1 MKKLIILFFSIFSLF
16 SYSQDDF
23 KEKIAQDA
31 CKCIGEIKLEKKS
44 KEMMQMQ
51 LGLCFIKVST
61 PYKEQIKKEYG
72 IDLSK
77 DITNDEKMGELGE
90 KLGILMVSECAD
102 TFINFVDQSGFADEY
117 AQESS
122 AQENS
127 AEFMNGEITKIEKD
141 AFVIFYLKGDNGIL
155 TRFYWISNVDSNI
168 ELEKKYQDLVGKK
181 VNITYYSADI
191 FDHKIN
197 DYRKVN
203 ILSMLKT
210 E

>member
-1 MKKLIILFFSIFSLF
+1 MKKLIILFFSIFSLC
-16 SYSQDDF
+16 SYSQEDF
-23 KEKIAQDA
+23 KKKIAQDA
-31 CKCIGEIKLEKKS
+31 CKCIGEIKPEKKS
-44 KEMMQMQ
+44 KEVMQMQ
-51 LGLCFIKVST
+51 LGLCFIKVAT

-77 DITNDEKMGELGE
+77 DISNEAKMEELGE
-90 KLGILMVSECAD
+90 KLGVLMVSECAD
-102 TFINFVDQSGFADEY
+102 TFISFVDKSGYGEQY
-117 AQESS
+117 AQETAEESS
-122 AQENS
+122 AD
-127 AEFMNGEITKIEKD
+127 FMNGEITRIEKD

-155 TRFYWISNVDSNI
+155 TKFYWISNVDSNI

-181 VNITYYSADI
+181 VNISYYSADI